1 VSVHAPASELL
12 SALIDDP
19 AHSAILLDVDGT
31 LAPIVRHADDA
42 IVPAPTRSLLS
53 AIAKRYALVAC
64 VSGRRATD
72 TRRVVSIGSI
82 AYIGNH
88 GGEVLPPSG
97 TEVRVDPELRA
108 WARRIQD
115 FARAT
120 DTPEL
125 RRLRV
130 RLEDKGS
137 ITGFHWRGAPDETEA
152 EMAVRAIAAEAETEG
167 FQTHWGRKV
176 LEVRPPV
183 RMDKGIGIRNLLADA
198 DVAHAMYAG
207 DDATDLDA
215 FRALADLAAEGRLQ
229 TAVRVGVRSDEGP
242 AEIEREA
249 DLLVNGPGGVHR
261 LLESLLPS

>member
-1 VSVHAPASELL
+1 MSVHAPASELL

-42 IVPAPTRSLLS
+42 MVPGPTRSLLS
-53 AIAKRYALVAC
+53 AIAKRYGLVAC
-64 VSGRRATD
+64 ISGRRATD
-72 TRRVVSIGSI
+72 TRRIVSIGSI
-82 AYIGNH
+82 AYVGNH

-97 TEVRVDPELRA
+97 TKVLVDPELEA
-108 WARRIQD
+108 WTRRIQD
-115 FARAT
+115 FARAA
-120 DTPEL
+120 DTTEL

-137 ITGFHWRGAPDETEA
+137 ITAFHWRGAPNETQA
-152 EMAVRAIAAEAETEG
+152 EMAVRAIAAEAEAEG
-167 FQTHWGRKV
+167 FHTHWGRKV

-183 RMDKGIGIRNLLADA
+183 HIDKGVGIRKLLEGA
-198 DVAHAMYAG
+198 DVAHALYAG
-207 DDATDLDA
+207 DDTTDLDA
-215 FRALADLAAEGRLQ
+215 FRALTELVADGGLQ

-249 DLLVNGPGGVHR
+249 DLLVDGPGGVHR

>member
-1 VSVHAPASELL
+1 MSVHAPASELL
-12 SALIDDP
+12 SALIEDP

-42 IVPAPTRSLLS
+42 IVPASTRSLLS

-72 TRRVVSIGSI
+72 TRRIVSIGSI
-82 AYIGNH
+82 AYVGNH
-88 GGEVLPPSG
+88 GGEVLPASG
-97 TEVRVDPELRA
+97 TRVQVDPELQDWVQRIQGF
-108 WARRIQD
+108 ARRH
-115 FARAT
+115 
-120 DTPEL
+120 DTPQL

-137 ITGFHWRGAPDETEA
+137 ITAFHWRGAPDETDA
-152 EMAVRAIAAEAETEG
+152 EMTVRAIATEAEEEG

-183 RMDKGIGIRNLLADA
+183 HVDKGVGIRNLLADT

-207 DDATDLDA
+207 DDTTDLDA
-215 FRALADLAAEGRLQ
+215 FRALTDLAAEGHLR

-249 DLLVNGPGGVHR
+249 DLLVDGPGGVHH
-261 LLESLLPS
+261 LLESLMPA

>member
-1 VSVHAPASELL
+1 L

-19 AHSAILLDVDGT
+19 AHSAILLDVD
-31 LAPIVRHADDA
+31 DA
-42 IVPAPTRSLLS
+42 MVPPPTRSLLS

-88 GGEVLPPSG
+88 GGEVLLPSG
-97 TEVRVDPELRA
+97 TEVRVNPELLA
-108 WARRIQD
+108 WTRRIGD
-115 FARAT
+115 FARAA
-120 DTPEL
+120 DTTEL

-137 ITGFHWRGAPDETEA
+137 IIGFHWRGAPDETEA
-152 EMAVRAIAAEAETEG
+152 ETAVRGIATEAETEG
-167 FQTHWGRKV
+167 FRTHWGRKV

-183 RMDKGIGIRNLLADA
+183 HIDKGVGVRNLLEDA

-215 FRALADLAAEGRLQ
+215 FRALAELAAEGRLQ

-249 DLLVNGPGGVHR
+249 DLLVDGPPGVHR

>member
-1 VSVHAPASELL
+1 
-12 SALIDDP
+12 
-19 AHSAILLDVDGT
+19 
-31 LAPIVRHADDA
+31 
-42 IVPAPTRSLLS
+42 
-53 AIAKRYALVAC
+53 
-64 VSGRRATD
+64 
-72 TRRVVSIGSI
+72 VSIGSI

-97 TEVRVDPELRA
+97 TAVRVDPELRT
-108 WARRIQD
+108 WVRRIQE
-115 FARAT
+115 FARAA
-120 DTPEL
+120 DGPEL

-130 RLEDKGS
+130 RLEDKGA
-137 ITGFHWRGAPDETEA
+137 ITAFHWRGAPDETEA
-152 EMAVRAIAAEAETEG
+152 EMAVRAIADEAETEG
-167 FQTHWGRKV
+167 FQTHWARKV

-183 RMDKGIGIRNLLADA
+183 PMDKGIGVRNLLADA
-198 DVAHAMYAG
+198 DVSHAMYAG
-207 DDATDLDA
+207 DDTTDLDA

>member
-1 VSVHAPASELL
+1 MSVHAPASELL

-19 AHSAILLDVDGT
+19 AHSAVLLDVDGT
-31 LAPIVRHADDA
+31 LAPIVRHSDDA
-42 IVPAPTRSLLS
+42 MVPAPTRSLLS

-64 VSGRRATD
+64 VSGRRATE
-72 TRRVVSIGSI
+72 TRRIVAIGSI

-88 GGEVLPPSG
+88 GGEILPPRG
-97 TEVRVDPELRA
+97 TQVDIDPELRA
-108 WARRIQD
+108 WTRRIRD
-115 FARAT
+115 FTRRT

-130 RLEDKGS
+130 RLEDKGA

-152 EMAVRAIAAEAETEG
+152 EMAVRAIATDAETDG
-167 FQTHWGRKV
+167 FATHWGRKV
-176 LEVRPPV
+176 LEVRPPL
-183 RMDKGIGIRNLLADA
+183 RFDKGIGVERLLAGSE
-198 DVAHAMYAG
+198 VTHAMYAG

-242 AEIEREA
+242 AEIEHQA
-249 DLLVNGPGGVHR
+249 DLIVDGPGGVHR
-261 LLESLLPS
+261 LLESLVPA